1 MRLLPIAAAVI
12 CAIALGGA
20 SCTQRDGVVVLP
32 PEKPRLDLPDSRSME
47 DCDWPLI
54 IKIKSLSQE
63 EAEALI
69 GTNADRLIACYY
81 KHRTL
86 VKFIRTRDDGLSGRA
101 KQ

>member
-1 MRLLPIAAAVI
+1 MRFASSIVAAVL
-12 CAIALGGA
+12 CGLALSG
-20 SCTQRDGVVVLP
+20 CTWGTRTVVAP
-32 PEKPRLDLPDSRSME
+32 PDKPRLDRPDSRSME

-54 IKIKSLSQE
+54 IKIKTLSQE
-63 EAEALI
+63 EAEALL

-101 KQ
+101 QK